1 MTEKYLLVKYNVLQ
15 INDLLQVHI
24 CDWVNGHT
32 SIQSNLSILE
42 LQINLEAN
50 LDTYIWH
57 NT

>member
-50 LDTYIWH
+50 LDTYI
-57 NT
+57 